1 MIDTL
6 TLKMQAAHG
15 YIVSPDPLIVGAS
28 LDYTPRGYSS
38 FKVKSAVVC
47 WVKPILFSQGPYSF
61 STPTDPTPSAGAT
74 TSFYEMAANEIVE
87 FGLQLPFGG
96 NVDNNGSVHGDRIQF
111 LAIYS
116 ANAGDLVINAH

>member
-15 YIVSPDPLIVGAS
+15 YIVSPDPLVIGAAS
-28 LDYTPRGYSS
+28 DYVPRAYSS
-38 FKVKSAVVC
+38 LKVKSAVAC
-47 WVKPILFSQGPYSF
+47 WVKPIMFSQGPYLF
-61 STPTDPTPSAGAT
+61 STPTDPTPTAGT
-74 TSFYEMAANEIVE
+74 TTAYYEMAANEVVE
-87 FGLQLPFGG
+87 FGLELPFGG
-96 NVDNNGSVHGDRIQF
+96 NVDNNGSTHGDRIQF